1 MSLIE
6 NMHMNRERSNDRI
19 ESLLKVHIEALD
31 GDPNAKRVVEAL
43 KNVKSDLHG
52 LVQEIFDELDAI
64 AEQDETD
71 AQAEAVER
79 EAMQDGA

>member
-1 MSLIE
+1 MIH
-6 NMHMNRERSNDRI
+6 NMHMNRERSNARVD
-19 ESLLKVHIEALD
+19 SLLKVHIEALD
-31 GDPNAKRVVEAL
+31 GDPKATRVVEAL

-52 LVQEIFDELDAI
+52 LVDEIFDELDAI

-71 AQAEAVER
+71 TQAEAAER